1 MTDQAAARHNMVESQ
16 LKPNRVT
23 DLRVQAAMATIPR
36 ERFVPEHLSHVAYVD
51 EDLELVPGRYLMEPR
66 VFGRLLQEA
75 VLREGERVLEVGCGT
90 GFGLAVLADMGAVA
104 VGLESDPVLA
114 AAARSN
120 LKALG
125 VAAEIVQGDLTKGV
139 PGAASFDVMLISGM
153 IADLPEA
160 LAAQVRMG
168 GRILAIIGQGPV
180 GEATLFTRAPGSVSG
195 RALFDAGVPAL
206 PGFARAPGFVF

>member
-23 DLRVQAAMATIPR
+23 DIRVQTAMATVPR
-36 ERFVPEHLSHVAYVD
+36 ERFVPAHLSHVAYVD

-75 VLREGERVLEVGCGT
+75 GVREGERVLEIGCGT

-104 VGLESDPVLA
+104 VGLESDPALA
-114 AAARSN
+114 AAGRN
-120 LKALG
+120 VLRALG
-125 VAAEIVQGDLTKGV
+125 IEAEIVQGGLSRGV
-139 PGAASFDVMLISGM
+139 PAAEPFDVILIAGM
-153 IADLPEA
+153 IPELPEA
-160 LAAQVRMG
+160 LVSQVRPG

-180 GEATLFTRAPGSVSG
+180 GEATLFTRSAAAISG
-195 RALFDAGVPAL
+195 RALFDAGVPPL
-206 PGFARAPGFVF
+206 PGFAREPGFVF

>member
-23 DLRVQAAMATIPR
+23 DLRVQAAMATVPR
-36 ERFVPEHLSHVAYVD
+36 ERFVPEYLSQVAYVD

-75 VLREGERVLEVGCGT
+75 GVREGERVLEVGCGT
-90 GFGLAVLADMGAVA
+90 GFGLAVLAEMGAVV

-114 AAARSN
+114 TAARST

-125 VAAEIVQGDLTKGV
+125 VAAEIVQGDLTKGA
-139 PGAASFDVMLISGM
+139 PGAAGFDVVLISGM
-153 IADLPEA
+153 IPDLPEA

-180 GEATLFTRAPGSVSG
+180 GEATLFTRTPGSVSG
-195 RALFDAGVPAL
+195 RPLFDAGVPAL
-206 PGFARAPGFVF
+206 PGFAREPGFVF

>member
-23 DLRVQAAMATIPR
+23 DIRVQDAMATVER

-75 VLREGERVLEVGCGT
+75 GVREGERVLEVGCGT
-90 GFGLAVLADMGAVA
+90 GFGLAVLSDMGAFA
-104 VGLESDPVLA
+104 VGLESDPVLV

-125 VAAEIVQGDLTKGV
+125 VAAEIVQGDLIQ
-139 PGAASFDVMLISGM
+139 GAPEADAFDVILISGM
-153 IADLPEA
+153 IPELPQA
-160 LAAQVRMG
+160 LASQVRMG

-195 RALFDAGVPAL
+195 RALFDAGIPPL
-206 PGFARAPGFVF
+206 PGFAREPGFVF

>member
-23 DLRVQAAMATIPR
+23 DLRVQSAMATIPR

-51 EDLELVPGRYLMEPR
+51 EDLELVPGRHLMEPR

-75 VLREGERVLEVGCGT
+75 GVREGERVLEVGCGT

-120 LKALG
+120 LKALD
-125 VAAEIVQGDLTKGV
+125 VVAEIVVGDLNGGA
-139 PGAASFDVMLISGM
+139 PGADSFDVILISGM
-153 IADLPEA
+153 IPELPAA
-160 LAAQVRMG
+160 LAAQVRLG

-180 GEATLFTRAPGSVSG
+180 GEATLFTRTAGSVSG
-195 RALFDAGVPAL
+195 RALFDAGVHPL
-206 PGFARAPGFVF
+206 PGFAREPGFVF